1 MNGKEYSRKKI
12 IITSVSLIS
21 LLLLTSTRADF
32 DVTTELVASVENVRG
47 LLIYYGRKPLPPCGK
62 NDDVTQVRLKIYI
75 HFPTIKS
82 ELPKIVLCNRMKFS
96 LLSL

>member
-12 IITSVSLIS
+12 IITSVSLIEP
-21 LLLLTSTRADF
+21 LLLTSTRADF

-62 NDDVTQVRLKIYI
+62 NDDVT
-75 HFPTIKS
+75 
-82 ELPKIVLCNRMKFS
+82 
-96 LLSL
+96 